1 MIGVGQNRRL
11 LRSGGSAFASFR
23 CTCLD
28 QHLLRSDGSAFGT
41 LVDRCLV
48 RFVIGVWIVLSLAR
62 SHFCSLSSFFLWLSL
77 SFARV
82 RKMFEGKMIL

>member
-1 MIGVGQNRRL
+1 MTEVGRNRHLLHSGGSTFGSFRCACLDRRL
-11 LRSGGSAFASFR
+11 LCSGGSAFGMLA
-23 CTCLD
+23 
-28 QHLLRSDGSAFGT
+28 
-41 LVDRCLV
+41 DRRFV

-62 SHFCSLSSFFLWLSL
+62 SLFCSLSSFFLWLSL